1 MIHADGA
8 QVEQVIMNLVL
19 NARDAVEA
27 GGRIMIETSSET
39 IGAGEYAILSVLDNG
54 VGMDEETRTRIFE
67 PFFTTKGR
75 GKGTGLGMATVY
87 AIVKQAGGE
96 IDVIS
101 APERG
106 TQIRVYLPRVRPA
119 VTEQGAGPEVRRR
132 QRGTETVLLVEDE
145 DEVRRLVSGVLEH
158 HGYTVLPAAR
168 PHEAMALC
176 ASHEGAIDLLLT
188 DAVMPE
194 MSGRTLAAQV
204 GAMRPDLRVLLMSGY
219 AEDALEGRGLAGA
232 GGAFLKKPFTPT
244 VLTRKI
250 REVLDGG

>member
-1 MIHADGA
+1 MAALSPDAGMIHADGA
-8 QVEQVIMNLVL
+8 QIEQVIMNLVL

-27 GGRIMIETSSET
+27 GGRITIETSSGT
-39 IGAGEYAILSVLDNG
+39 IGAGEYVLDNG

-96 IDVIS
+96 IDVVS

-106 TQIRVYLPRVRPA
+106 TAIRVYLPRVRPA
-119 VTEQGAGPEVRRR
+119 PSEKGTGPEVVRR
-132 QRGTETVLLVEDE
+132 QRGTETVLPVEDE

-168 PHEAMALC
+168 PNEAITLC
-176 ASHEGAIDLLLT
+176 ASHGGAIDLLLT
-188 DAVMPE
+188 DAVLPE
-194 MSGRTLAAQV
+194 MSGRALAEQV
-204 GAMRPDLRVLLMSGY
+204 GLMRPDLRVLLMSGY
-219 AEDALEGRGLAGA
+219 AEDALEGRGRAG
-232 GGAFLKKPFTPT
+232 
-244 VLTRKI
+244 RS
-250 REVLDGG
+250 